1 MSDKKPITYPGER
14 AAVTWK
20 GSLCIHIGECGRAK
34 GDLFI
39 GGRKPWCQPDL
50 VSNDEVR
57 DVVLRCPTGA
67 LSYEYA
73 DGSQVEQAD
82 AVNTIQV
89 SYNGPLFIRG
99 NLDIDQAPEDVPGIS
114 FRAALCRCGKSKNK
128 PFCDNSHDDA
138 GFRDYGAVGDS
149 GSDNDESGGKLHVKP
164 IKDGPLM
171 VKGNVTIVSGSGR
184 VSWNGKQ
191 VALCRC
197 GESANKPFC
206 DGQHKKAGFKSE

>member
-1 MSDKKPITYPGER
+1 
-14 AAVTWK
+14 
-20 GSLCIHIGECGRAK
+20 
-34 GDLFI
+34 
-39 GGRKPWCQPDL
+39 
-50 VSNDEVR
+50 
-57 DVVLRCPTGA
+57 
-67 LSYEYA
+67 
-73 DGSQVEQAD
+73 
-82 AVNTIQV
+82 
-89 SYNGPLFIRG
+89 
-99 NLDIDQAPEDVPGIS
+99 VPGIS
-114 FRAALCRCGKSKNK
+114 FRAALCRCGKSRNK